1 MADDSLTILY
11 RRYGPY
17 IYARCARLLDDRA
30 AAEDATQETFMR
42 VHRHL
47 QKAPDPNEALAWI
60 YRIATNYCL
69 NEIRNRKLRPQ
80 AAPGGPDG
88 LDGLEHTGESLETVL
103 ANRDAVARLVR
114 RSSEKLRAPAWLHYV
129 DGFDQ
134 GEVARVLGISRRSV
148 VNRLSEFVDNARKF
162 LARSPS

>member
-1 MADDSLTILY
+1 
-11 RRYGPY
+11 
-17 IYARCARLLDDRA
+17 
-30 AAEDATQETFMR
+30 MR

-47 QKAPDPNEALAWI
+47 KKAPDANEALAWI
-60 YRIATNYCL
+60 YRIATNCCL
-69 NEIRNRKLRPQ
+69 NEIRNRKRRPQ
-80 AAPGGPDG
+80 PASDGPED
-88 LDGLEHTGESLETVL
+88 LDGLEPAGDSLEAVL
-103 ANRDAVARLVR
+103 ANRDVVARLVR

-162 LARSPS
+162 LARSAP